1 MLKTNILKLE
11 GTVMKLSVSQ
21 SQLSQ
26 ALSIVSRS
34 VDTKRLLP
42 ILTNVLLTTEDGNL
56 RLSATNLELG
66 INHRIP
72 ADITEEGSIT
82 VPAKTLIDL
91 INTLPND
98 VVHLELNRDTS
109 TLIVRCVQIVTDI
122 KGLDAEDFPP
132 MPVFDPD
139 NAIVFNLPD
148 LKKMIQQVAFAASTE
163 ETRPILQG
171 IFLTVTG
178 AEMTLVATDGYRIA
192 KRSAKLETAL
202 ETPISAIIPARALI
216 EVNRI
221 PGDSSNLI
229 YMNLAAGKNQ
239 VVFHQEHV
247 DIASQLISGA
257 YIDYKAIIPKNFK
270 TDTVASTA
278 ALQKACTQAMI
289 IARDSKFLTHFNIR
303 PGDGDGGTIQISAA
317 SEETGTYENQLPAN
331 INGDEINIAFNVRF
345 LRDVLDV
352 ISSSQVMIRT
362 NTNVSP
368 SLITPLEDE
377 ADFEYVL
384 MPMNPKR

>member
-1 MLKTNILKLE
+1 
-11 GTVMKLSVSQ
+11 MKLSVSQ

-42 ILTNVLLTTEDGNL
+42 ILTNILLTTEDGNL

-109 TLIVRCVQIVTDI
+109 TLIVRCLQIVTDI

-132 MPVFDPD
+132 MPVFDPE

-148 LKKMIQQVAFAASTE
+148 LKKMISQVAFAASTE

-171 IFLTVTG
+171 IFLSVTG
-178 AEMTLVATDGYRIA
+178 DEITLVATDGYRIA

-202 ETPISAIIPARALI
+202 ETPISAIIPARALV

-229 YMNLAAGKNQ
+229 YMNLATGKNQ
-239 VVFHQEHV
+239 VIFHQEHV
-247 DIASQLISGA
+247 DIASQLISGT

-289 IARDSKFLTHFNIR
+289 IARDSKYLTHFNIQ
-303 PGDGDGGTIQISAA
+303 PEAGDSGLIQISAT
-317 SEETGTYENQLPAN
+317 SEETGTYENQLTAN

-368 SLITPLEDE
+368 SLITPLEDDV
-377 ADFEYVL
+377 DFEYVL